1 MVRVLSFILVLALA
15 ACSGSS
21 PDAGA
26 AAQGDSQTA
35 PAPGGAA
42 PDAAAVQPV
51 PAELPDVIAR
61 VNGQTI
67 SRADFERAV
76 RNVEN
81 RAGGP
86 VPPAERDRVFR
97 RVLDDLIGYRLLV
110 HESQSRK
117 VAVSDADVEASV
129 GEIRQQFPSEEAFTS
144 ALAQQQLT
152 AAQVRSD
159 ARQNLGVEKLLEM
172 EIASKTAVT
181 PDQIAAFYKENPQ
194 AFQVPEQVRASHIL
208 ISVTPDAD
216 APTKAAARAKAESVL
231 KSAKGGADF
240 AALAREHSQDPG
252 SAAGGGDLGVFRQGQ
267 MVGPF
272 NDVAFK
278 LAPGAISDVVET
290 DFGYHIIK
298 VVEKQPARAVALDEA
313 RGDIERHLQQ
323 LNRQRETQA
332 FVQSLRSKSKIE
344 VFI

>member
-1 MVRVLSFILVLALA
+1 VVRVLSFILVLALA
-15 ACSGSS
+15 ACSSSS

-26 AAQGDSQTA
+26 AAQGDSQSA

-81 RAGGP
+81 R
-86 VPPAERDRVFR
+86 PAERDRVFR

-144 ALAQQQLT
+144 AMAQQQLT